1 MSPPIRVVDQ
11 KPTLL
16 EQIEAG
22 KKLKP
27 VEQRNRKSLVIL
39 YQIIFGLGLITR

>member
-1 MSPPIRVVDQ
+1 MIPPIRVLD
-11 KPTLL
+11 KKSTLL

-39 YQIIFGLGLITR
+39 